1 MADITQIAANGINYN
16 IKDATARSDIATA
29 NTNISSLADDMET
42 AEGNITS
49 IGTRMTTAEGDIDTL
64 EGKMTTAEGNI
75 ALLQTAVGG
84 MFSQEYQSV
93 AVGSTLYFTLANTEP
108 GFVVTSGADGD
119 ARGMIIYYSNASGV
133 VSAVKAFGAEDVQII
148 TSTNQLALKNNS
160 GAYLFAMRFYKG

>member
-49 IGTRMTTAEGDIDTL
+49 LGTRMTTAEGDIDTL

-75 ALLQTAVGG
+75 SALQTAVNG
-84 MFSQEYQSV
+84 MFAQHYESV
-93 AVGSTLYFTLANTEP
+93 AAGSTIYLTVPNYET
-108 GFVVTSGADGD
+108 GFIVTIGAYADARGIIIYYCNGQKTVSVTKAAGADG
-119 ARGMIIYYSNASGV
+119 
-133 VSAVKAFGAEDVQII
+133 VQTIM
-148 TSTNQLALKNNS
+148 SDNQLALKNNTS
-160 GAYLFAMRFYKG
+160 AALYVMQFKR